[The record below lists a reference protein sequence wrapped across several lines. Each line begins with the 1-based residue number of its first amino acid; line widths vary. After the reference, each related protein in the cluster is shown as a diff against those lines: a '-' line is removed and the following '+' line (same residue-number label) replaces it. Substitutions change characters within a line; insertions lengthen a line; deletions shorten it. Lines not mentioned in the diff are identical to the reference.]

1 MLYKEMERMSINE
14 LEDVKLKLMTCLII
28 NTEESLENGLKL
40 IYGKYSETTMMNSPL
55 SMKVATDLIS
65 EYIKRL
71 DLQIRYNRLD
81 RYYVIVDQTL
91 TTPGEYGVTINTY
104 IILANSVEDAKR
116 ICKEKYM
123 LPDREFT
130 IEDCKLVD
138 DLHEGLMSSAEWYE

>member
-14 LEDVKLKLMTCLII
+14 LEDAKLKLMTCLVL
-28 NTEESLENGLKL
+28 NTAESLENGLKL
-40 IYGKYSETTMMNSPL
+40 IYGKYSETTVMNSP
-55 SMKVATDLIS
+55 SMKVATDLIE

-71 DLQIRYNRLD
+71 DIRIKYNRLD

-104 IILANSVEDAKR
+104 IVLANSVEDAKR